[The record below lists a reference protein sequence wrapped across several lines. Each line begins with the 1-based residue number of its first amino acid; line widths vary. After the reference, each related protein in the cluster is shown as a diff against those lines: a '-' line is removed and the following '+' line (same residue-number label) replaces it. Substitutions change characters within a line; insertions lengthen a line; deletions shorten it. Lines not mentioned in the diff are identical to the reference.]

1 MGTTRLSAEGAVGR
15 GLSPAIWQA
24 YGFIGGNFYDPSR
37 RGFLFDDFAR
47 FPTMTSAT
55 DQDGYYTYQDT
66 GVTIAPYST
75 TDTSEEEF
83 GIVQIA
89 GNDAEDDEGHLEL
102 GDGTAGLVRIDN
114 TAGERCVVCAECRMK
129 RTSVTDAHTGFYFGL
144 AEPGISAADAMVDET
159 HALVA
164 KDFVGFCALAASN
177 DELDAVYSIASGSLV
192 QVTDNADTP
201 VADTWMKL
209 GILYDPLEASG
220 KKLKFF
226 VDGAEISY
234 DTPVTDAVIAAGT
247 AFPTDEELTLC
258 FLTKNETQDTTA
270 HASYLDWWAIGSYCV
285 DV

>member
-24 YGFIGGNFYDPSR
+24 YQFIGGNFSDPSR
-37 RGFLFDDFAR
+37 MLFHFDDFVK

-66 GVTIAPYST
+66 GVTIAPYAT
-75 TDTSEEEF
+75 LDTSEEEW
-83 GIVQIA
+83 GVVQIA

-114 TAGERCVVCAECRMK
+114 TVGHRCVVAAECRMK
-129 RTSVTDAHTGFYFGL
+129 RTTVTDAHTGFYFGL
-144 AEPGISAADAMVDET
+144 AEPAISGADAMVSET
-159 HALVA
+159 HALIA
-164 KDFVGFCALAASN
+164 KDFVGFGALQGSN
-177 DELDAVYSIASGSLV
+177 DEVDALYSIGSGSAV
-192 QVTDNADTP
+192 QVTDNAATA

-209 GILYDPLEASG
+209 GILYDPLAEANG
-220 KKLKFF
+220 KLKFF
-226 VDGAEISY
+226 VDGVEISY
-234 DTPVTDAVIAAGT
+234 DTAVTDAIIAAGT

-270 HASYLDWWAIGSYCV
+270 HASYLDWWAIGAYNV